1 MPTFR
6 IRIINNEFDNS
17 NEIERPSADA
27 VRADALKGA
36 LQIGVDEVCNG
47 TPFFGAEIRIEEGDQ
62 VVERLVVA
70 VGVSSL
76 R

>member
-6 IRIINNEFDNS
+6 IRVINTEFDNS
-17 NEIERPSADA
+17 NEIHQPSADHA
-27 VRADALKGA
+27 RAEALKSA
-36 LQIGVDEVCNG
+36 LQIGVDEVCKG
-47 TPFFGAEIRIEEGDQ
+47 TPFFGAEVRVENGSE

-70 VGVSSL
+70 IGVSPL